1 MGLRLFHLV
10 FISLSVVLAAFG
22 AAWAYGQYRLDPGV
36 GYVLTIVGL
45 LAAGV
50 GLVLYGAAFQR
61 KTKQL

>member
-22 AAWAYGQYRLDPGV
+22 AAWAFGQYRLDPGI
-36 GYVLTIVGL
+36 GYVLTVL
-45 LAAGV
+45 AFLAAGV
-50 GLVLYGAAFQR
+50 GLALYGAAFQR

>member
-10 FISLSVVLAAFG
+10 FISLSVMLAAFG
-22 AAWAYGQYRLDPGV
+22 AAWAFGQYRVDPAP
-36 GYVLTIVGL
+36 GYVLTLVAF

-50 GLVLYGAAFQR
+50 GLALYGAAFQR